1 MAIKVRFKLNRKGIR
16 EVLTRAETQEMLHAK
31 GEAVAEAVRARGIRV
46 EGAPGGTALPVT
58 VRTSGRGIRARTYV
72 VLDHPSG
79 LAVESKHRVLGG
91 AIDAA
96 RDLS

>member
-1 MAIKVRFKLNRKGIR
+1 MVIKVRFKHSRKGIG
-16 EVLTRAETQEMLHAK
+16 EVLTRAATQEMLHAK
-31 GEAVAEAVRARGIRV
+31 GEAVAEAARSRGIRV
-46 EGAPGGTALPVT
+46 EGTPGETDLPVT

-72 VLDHPSG
+72 TLDHPAG

-96 RDLS
+96 RDVP